1 MASLLPSLKNLLSDG
16 EWDVK
21 QDGYVVQFPD
31 ISRAKLKG
39 FVDDVYDKLADPDDG
54 VVEINLDPDIA
65 TALAV
70 DSNNAFVGVGQ
81 GLSER
86 ATGGVSIAD
95 SDEKANQLAKAIKDK
110 AEAVAAAQA
119 EKAEKSKM
127 AQSLAN
133 AQAELKA
140 AQTAKIELG
149 KGPNPFLKSAEP
161 PSMAELIQ
169 VTKLL

>member
-1 MASLLPSLKNLLSDG
+1 MASLLPSLKNLLIDG

-21 QDGYVVQFPD
+21 QDGFVVQFPD
-31 ISRAKLKG
+31 ISRAKLKA

-54 VVEINLDPDIA
+54 IVEINLDPDIA
-65 TALAV
+65 KALAV
-70 DSNNAFVGVGQ
+70 DSNNAFRDGQ
-81 GLSER
+81 VLSER
-86 ATGGVSIAD
+86 PTGGSTAD
-95 SDEKANQLAKAIKDK
+95 PDEKANQLAKAIKDK

-119 EKAEKSKM
+119 EKAEKAKM
-127 AQSLAN
+127 AQSLAH

-149 KGPNPFLKSAEP
+149 KGPNPFLKSTEP